1 MSGESQIMKA
11 GNKIVIATIVL
22 IFIIV
27 YPFIQV
33 STPQFSSFDGNIED
47 FHLKG
52 KNCIVEFN
60 AKDINYISKE
70 FTVQHIRNITIENNG
85 EKKLIDYSPILY
97 VSTSEDFYLP
107 LSDVESVDV
116 DIFFKNLTVSKRS
129 NYVKLEGDMDGT
141 YLNNFKPKS
150 GELIINE
157 AWGVNLS
164 IGGEEVTDFKRL
176 SCELDDSSNIDFI
189 SKNISLLANE
199 VSDLKILKSLKSQIL
214 EIVLIQGEGTLLL
227 DDHLFEIKGSNI
239 LSTTILASK
248 LNYFT
253 IDGTKARFYG
263 LSNFARLN
271 TEDIIISDF
280 EYWGKK
286 QPEKLNAYAVVI
298 LVILTGGYVILTGWY
313 VHEARKQT
321 RLMIKDREITKVLE
335 EVQDV
340 LTPAI
345 NHIESEIDAIQN
357 KKIRWHRYTSG
368 GCGFSS
374 GLGRLFYSTQYSSV
388 QSLFDETSSGALK
401 DILNKFTDLDRMFSP
416 HDFLIDE
423 LNQFYKEIE
432 KEIKT
437 PELKERLEEMAKE
450 FCKEKSDICRLA
462 GSDYITN
469 PFQFYGEYL
478 INHEYTIERAPGSI
492 QLNIDFWEE
501 NQDELLKFRD
511 KPYIIEIH
519 EQIRKKLIQLKELD
533 EEILKKLVKIREEYR
548 KEYNF
553 INDELEPFRGV

>member
-1 MSGESQIMKA
+1 MKTES
-11 GNKIVIATIVL
+11 KIVIAAISIVVL

-27 YPFIQV
+27 YVYPFTQV

-60 AKDINYISKE
+60 AKDICYISKE

-85 EKKLIDYSPILY
+85 EKNLIDYSPILY
-97 VSTSEDFYLP
+97 VNTDEDFYLP
-107 LSDVESVDV
+107 LSNVENVDV
-116 DIFFKNLTVSKRS
+116 DIFFKNLTVSKHI
-129 NYVKLEGDMDGT
+129 NYIELEGDMEGT
-141 YLNNFKPKS
+141 YLNNLKPKS
-150 GELIINE
+150 GELIINK

-164 IGGEEVTDFKRL
+164 IGGKEVRDFKRL
-176 SCELDDSSNIDFI
+176 SCELDDSSNIYFI

-199 VSDLKILKSLKSQIL
+199 VSDLKILKSQKSQISEL
-214 EIVLIQGEGTLLL
+214 ALIQGEGTLLL

-239 LSTTILASK
+239 LNIVISPSQ

-253 IDGTKARFYG
+253 IDNTKARFYG

-280 EYWGKK
+280 EYWITK

-298 LVILTGGYVILTGWY
+298 LAILTGGYVILTGWY
-313 VHEARKQT
+313 AHEARSQT
-321 RLMIKDREITKVLE
+321 RLMIKDRERPKVLE

-345 NHIESEIDAIQN
+345 THIKSEIDAIQN
-357 KKIRWHRYTSG
+357 KKVLWHRYTSG

-374 GLGRLFYSTQYSSV
+374 GLRRLFYSMQYGSV

-401 DILNKFTDLDRMFSP
+401 DILNKFSNLDSMFSS

-423 LNQFYKEIE
+423 LNQFYEEIE

-437 PELKERLEEMAKE
+437 PELKKRLEEMTKE
-450 FCKEKSDICRLA
+450 FNKGKSATYRLKGEPIENA
-462 GSDYITN
+462 
-469 PFQFYGEYL
+469 FRFYGEYL
-478 INHEYTIERAPGSI
+478 INLEYTIERIPDSI
-492 QLNIDFWEE
+492 EPIIDFWEE

-511 KPYIIEIH
+511 KLHIIEINK
-519 EQIRKKLIQLKELD
+519 QLSKKLIQLKELD
-533 EEILKKLVKIREEYR
+533 EEILKKLEKIREGYR

-553 INDELEPFRGV
+553 INNEIEPFRGF

>member
-1 MSGESQIMKA
+1 MKA
-11 GNKIVIATIVL
+11 GNKIVIATIIGVL

-60 AKDINYISKE
+60 AKDINYVSKE

-214 EIVLIQGEGTLLL
+214 EMVLIQGEGTLLL

-239 LSTTILASK
+239 LSITILASQ

-263 LSNFARLN
+263 LSNFTRLN

-298 LVILTGGYVILTGWY
+298 LVILTGGY
-313 VHEARKQT
+313 
-321 RLMIKDREITKVLE
+321 
-335 EVQDV
+335 
-340 LTPAI
+340 
-345 NHIESEIDAIQN
+345 
-357 KKIRWHRYTSG
+357 
-368 GCGFSS
+368 
-374 GLGRLFYSTQYSSV
+374 
-388 QSLFDETSSGALK
+388 
-401 DILNKFTDLDRMFSP
+401 
-416 HDFLIDE
+416 
-423 LNQFYKEIE
+423 
-432 KEIKT
+432 
-437 PELKERLEEMAKE
+437 
-450 FCKEKSDICRLA
+450 
-462 GSDYITN
+462 
-469 PFQFYGEYL
+469 EY
-478 INHEYTIERAPGSI
+478 
-492 QLNIDFWEE
+492 
-501 NQDELLKFRD
+501 
-511 KPYIIEIH
+511 
-519 EQIRKKLIQLKELD
+519 
-533 EEILKKLVKIREEYR
+533 
-548 KEYNF
+548 
-553 INDELEPFRGV
+553 